1 MGTVVL
7 GEKLT
12 IEKFIEIAV
21 FHSEVGFSQEYRE
34 RVEKS
39 RGIIEACVEKEK
51 AVYGTTTGFGALVSQ
66 FITKDEAE
74 LLQKNIILTATESLT
89 MNSRPKD
96 PKTARNKNVLI
107 IGGSGSGKNVSI
119 A

>member
-12 IEKFIEIAV
+12 IEKFMEIAV
-21 FHSEVGFSQEYRE
+21 FHGEVEFSQEYRE

-74 LLQKNIILTATESLT
+74 LLQKNIILTHSVSVGEPLAEEEVRAVML
-89 MNSRPKD
+89 M
-96 PKTARNKNVLI
+96 VLQRDRK
-107 IGGSGSGKNVSI
+107 SVV
-119 A
+119 